1 VIHPKTVPALAITS
15 VRHPAF
21 ILTHEADKKGEV
33 QKEAELLGLM
43 ETDEALQIPICVVAK
58 ERLLTPDED
67 GDVAEDLMIA
77 VKRAALRKSLSA
89 VVYSAKDVVAAAFDV
104 AAKALLS
111 VPPEQLEEYV
121 FERGYKEGVSELHVV
136 ERILTSQ
143 IAQKL
148 RTFFGTNDAVLTGAQ
163 RLRELRGIT
172 LASAVIEAD
181 PRLAE
186 FRLAEVG
193 VWRSH

>member
-1 VIHPKTVPALAITS
+1 MVIKRESILRSALRFGNPQVKPPTVFQAGDLSKTVPALAITS

-77 VKRAALRKSLSA
+77 VKRAALRK
-89 VVYSAKDVVAAAFDV
+89 
-104 AAKALLS
+104 
-111 VPPEQLEEYV
+111 
-121 FERGYKEGVSELHVV
+121 
-136 ERILTSQ
+136 
-143 IAQKL
+143 
-148 RTFFGTNDAVLTGAQ
+148 FFGGGLQ
-163 RLRELRGIT
+163 RERRRGRRVRRGCKGI
-172 LASAVIEAD
+172 
-181 PRLAE
+181 AE
-186 FRLAEVG
+186 CAA
-193 VWRSH
+193 

>member
-1 VIHPKTVPALAITS
+1 MIHPKTVPALAITS

-77 VKRAALRKSLSA
+77 VKRAALRKSFSA

-121 FERGYKEGVSELHVV
+121 FERGYKEGVQNCMWWKEFSHRRSRRNCVRFLGPMTPSLPA
-136 ERILTSQ
+136 RN
-143 IAQKL
+143 AC
-148 RTFFGTNDAVLTGAQ
+148 
-163 RLRELRGIT
+163 
-172 LASAVIEAD
+172 AS
-181 PRLAE
+181 
-186 FRLAEVG
+186 
-193 VWRSH
+193 